1 VPRNAG
7 HPHGDARWAWLF
19 LGFEIAAFAAYVG
32 ALLLLHRRQAGL
44 RSVLVLAAAVQL
56 APLGAPLLLSTDAWT
71 YWDYGRLSAVHDVN
85 PYSAVPADF
94 PADPAF
100 PWVGAGWRREHSVY
114 GPGFTL
120 ASEPLALAAGS
131 SHDAAAW
138 IYKALGALGVLG
150 ATALAVSL
158 SSRKALAAAL
168 VGWNPLVAVHFAGG
182 GHNDSWL
189 ALAVVGALAL
199 GASGRRQ
206 FAGVAWAVSI
216 ALKWVPLLLLP
227 LRALEAKATG
237 RRVGHLG
244 FAVAAAALAAAA
256 FARYGIDWFSAFG
269 PLARHANHE
278 SRFSLPHRLEQLGL
292 PHPGG
297 IVICATAFALGYLWL
312 LRTAAR
318 GKARLGLA
326 SGLFLLATPWLIA
339 WYVIWTLPLAAAED
353 DTAAQCLAVC
363 LSAYLL
369 RQAVPL

>member
-1 VPRNAG
+1 
-7 HPHGDARWAWLF
+7 
-19 LGFEIAAFAAYVG
+19 
-32 ALLLLHRRQAGL
+32 
-44 RSVLVLAAAVQL
+44 VQL
-56 APLGAPLLLSTDAWT
+56 VPLGAPLLLSTDAWT
-71 YWDYGRLSAVHDVN
+71 YWDYGRLSAVHDTN

-94 PADPAF
+94 PSDPAYR
-100 PWVGAGWRREHSVY
+100 WVGTGWQREHSVY

-138 IYKALGALGVLG
+138 IYKTLGALAVLG
-150 ATALAVSL
+150 ATGLAAFL
-158 SSRKALAAAL
+158 ASRKAFAAAL

-199 GASGRRQ
+199 AATGRRQ
-206 FAGVAWAVSI
+206 LAGVAWAAGI
-216 ALKWVPLLLLP
+216 AIKWVPLLLLP
-227 LRALEAKATG
+227 LRALEARAT
-237 RRVGHLG
+237 RRQVGHVG
-244 FAVAAAALAAAA
+244 FGVAVVVLLAAA
-256 FARYGIDWFSAFG
+256 FARYGINWFSAFG

-278 SRFSLPHRLEQLGL
+278 SRFSIPHRIEQLTSL

-297 IVICATAFALGYLWL
+297 IVICAVAFGIAYLWL

-326 SGLFLLATPWLIA
+326 TGLLLLATPWLIA

-353 DTAAQCLAVC
+353 DTAAQWLGVA

-369 RQAVPL
+369 RQAVPV